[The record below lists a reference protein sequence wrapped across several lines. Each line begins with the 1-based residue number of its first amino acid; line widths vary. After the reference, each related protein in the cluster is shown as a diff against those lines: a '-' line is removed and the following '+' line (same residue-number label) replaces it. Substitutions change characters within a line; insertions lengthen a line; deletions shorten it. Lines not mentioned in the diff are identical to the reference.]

1 MHSTPLASHSVQDNS
16 MGERGKCARE
26 NELNGS
32 NETDGCEGSEIKNEQ
47 MPKYLAVLL
56 LLLLVFGVLRS
67 QGTQARPHCNG
78 GCAW

>member
-1 MHSTPLASHSVQDNS
+1 

-56 LLLLVFGVLRS
+56 LLLLVF
-67 QGTQARPHCNG
+67 
-78 GCAW
+78 